1 PGFGRCAVEAL
12 EVRAHVWCQVHS
24 VSCRVSKVRAYIM
37 STELPGSTSTRRTSK
52 LTMSA
57 RMRRGMLA
65 FADPPGSS
73 SR

>member
-1 PGFGRCAVEAL
+1 PLKPWRSEPTYGVKLR
-12 EVRAHVWCQVHS
+12 S
-24 VSCRVSKVRAYIM
+24 VSCRVSKVRTYIM

-52 LTMSA
+52 LAMSA

-65 FADPPGSS
+65 FADPPGSF